1 MATQKSEQG
10 YHSKNSRLTE
20 AAKAARALLD
30 LYSWESTEGE
40 IVFTTE
46 PNPANIENPQY
57 FDMEVKSKWQGL
69 RAALIIAGLVAG
81 EEKASLME
89 GGAQFLRVQ
98 SLSPGAGM
106 WHTAAVYE
114 VLNGV
119 NSYGYADGR
128 ALAVFNDLKRVAAV
142 RVLRDSMALEAR
154 ADYLNNDRSGVTDS
168 TVIGLLNPFSIPNVA
183 SGWAVIGDQSQNPEP
198 DFFGLEDPAV
208 ILVPGIDGADG
219 ATGPQGLQG
228 VTGPRG
234 LPGIGGSGGGGS
246 AGWRWFSSGVV
257 EQADFSVPNVL
268 ARMGVGQMGG
278 AAVVQSPAG
287 PGVGLFGPQWLDWPE
302 DPGFDL
308 GDTDWTIEAVYSVQ
322 RTEAAAAVGGT
333 VLVSAMATSGAPN
346 PDGSK
351 RAGLVLVARQ
361 GTADIPIEAGTVA
374 TDAQVLMMGHH
385 VWGGDSTRY
394 HVALMRRGDLLAMV
408 ETHTPNGDQNSAAF
422 GPGSGLP
429 LNLDYAGNTFMLA
442 GAIGDHVAGFVVH
455 GLRVTRGRAVYP
467 NGHPYDVPG
476 LPWAPDLGPV
486 GPAGAPGPQGLQG
499 EQGPQGPQG
508 PQGEP
513 GPAWVP
519 PFELEARFA
528 GATEGLSIA
537 GGVVLLDPIAAG
549 VERYLTLYLQAG
561 QPLILTAS
569 VDQLPG
575 LTLGLYLFDGY
586 GLQGVAGSVVAE
598 LTETGGTM
606 GGELNFTATVGG
618 IYFAMV
624 YNFNEEP
631 IAVNIEAAA
640 GISQT

>member
-20 AAKAARALLD
+20 AGKAARALLD

-46 PNPANIENPQY
+46 PNPANIENPVY

-219 ATGPQGLQG
+219 ATGPQGVQG
-228 VTGPRG
+228 FTGPRG
-234 LPGIGGSGGGGS
+234 LPGVGGTGGGGS
-246 AGWRWFSSGVV
+246 GWRWFETGIV
-257 EQADFSVPNVL
+257 EQADFSLLNVL
-268 ARMGVGQMGG
+268 SRMGVGCMNG
-278 AAVVQSPAG
+278 AAVVDSPAG
-287 PGVGLFGPQWLDWPE
+287 RGLGLFGPQWLDWPE
-302 DPGFDL
+302 DTGFNFRDE
-308 GDTDWTIEAVYSVQ
+308 DWTIDAFFSVERTPEGFNASANEVLMRVQCVTGAVM
-322 RTEAAAAVGGT
+322 GG
-333 VLVSAMATSGAPN
+333 PER
-346 PDGSK
+346 
-351 RAGLVLVARQ
+351 RAGLVFIDPYDTQPLPPELGMVM
-361 GTADIPIEAGTVA
+361 
-374 TDAQVLMMGHH
+374 TDAAVTMSFMVVH
-385 VWGGDSTRY
+385 GDNSERY
-394 HVALMRRGDLLAMV
+394 HLAMQRRGMNIDQYYTRLSTGEQSAHGFGEGFGQLPDLAN
-408 ETHTPNGDQNSAAF
+408 T
-422 GPGSGLP
+422 
-429 LNLDYAGNTFMLA
+429 GNTFMV
-442 GAIGDHVAGFVVH
+442 GAAVGLHVAGVVLH
-455 GLRVTRGRAVYP
+455 GIRVTRGRHLYEGGGAYE
-467 NGHPYDVPG
+467 VPAM
-476 LPWAPDLGPV
+476 PWALDLGPV
-486 GPAGAPGPQGLQG
+486 GPAGPPGPQGLQG

-508 PQGEP
+508 PQGEQ

-519 PFELEARFA
+519 PFELAAKFA
-528 GATEGLSIA
+528 GASAGLSIA

-549 VERYLTLYLQAG
+549 VERYLTLELQAG